1 MRLDIYLNYFG
12 NCEQAFRFYEQ
23 HLGGTITG
31 IVRHREQPNPN
42 VPADWGDKVLH
53 ARIEIGTTFTTL
65 PVAIW
70 RSQMACSAKPLR
82 RRSLPLP

>member
-42 VPADWGDKVLH
+42 VPADWGERDAHGEVVTVRDGKVTEMIVYPTVEDALSA
-53 ARIEIGTTFTTL
+53 ARLAG
-65 PVAIW
+65 
-70 RSQMACSAKPLR
+70 
-82 RRSLPLP
+82 